1 MNVSVHDRITT
12 MTNNPSQGRTKSSA
26 EPSALVPD
34 HSNPTIDEIS
44 EALNAI
50 AQQLADAGAAP
61 ASSAATSPELR
72 RVDTEMRIKRTL
84 IQLKETRTELLHI
97 ERAIAELAL
106 QGGFTLRQV
115 GGPLGVSLSTLSK
128 WKANERFFTDEPTES

>member
-1 MNVSVHDRITT
+1 
-12 MTNNPSQGRTKSSA
+12 MTNSASQGRTKSGA

-61 ASSAATSPELR
+61 ASGAATSPELR
-72 RVDTEMRIKRTL
+72 KIDAEMRIKRTL
-84 IQLKETRTELLHI
+84 VQLKETRTELLHI

-106 QGGFTLRQV
+106 RGGFTLRQV

-128 WKANERFFTDEPTES
+128 WKANERFFTDDPAES